1 MPCQYFQA
9 ALQYDDG
16 SGGRGMTPGGLSRS
30 GPPKDNFAQ
39 CSAVRGGQLL
49 TVRIKPW
56 QVCGM
61 MADLKI
67 APRVAGAHRD
77 SLVDG
82 ATYLAFAG
90 EPASCRLLVQTTRP
104 AIFTSP
110 GCASPSGACR
120 GLSLDMNIVRLIGL
134 YAIRWISVM
143 PSTSM
148 T

>member
-1 MPCQYFQA
+1 MAPAAGAGRLA
-9 ALQYDDG
+9 ALSDPG
-16 SGGRGMTPGGLSRS
+16 RPRTTSRSAGRGG
-30 GPPKDNFAQ
+30 K
-39 CSAVRGGQLL
+39 LL
-49 TVRIKPW
+49 TVRIEPL

-77 SLVDG
+77 SLVGG
-82 ATYLAFAG
+82 AAYLGFAG

-110 GCASPSGACR
+110 GCASPSGACK
-120 GLSLDMNIVRLIGL
+120 GLSLEMNIVRLIGL

-143 PSTSM
+143 PSISM